1 MLAGLG
7 EVLPMAL
14 GIAISPIPII
24 ATVLM
29 LMAPKARTASLAF
42 AAGWI
47 VGIATV
53 VTAFVLV
60 ASTLAGGDDK
70 SQGAVVGVV
79 KLLLGLGLLFLAVRQ
94 WRGRPEPG
102 VEAELPG
109 WMEAVDS
116 MGAGRAAGLAFFLAA
131 LNPKN
136 LLLSAAAGLAMGQ
149 GEQQVL
155 TVVIFV
161 LLAGLSVAG
170 PVVAYQV
177 ASERMKP
184 ALVSLRGWLVQNSAT
199 VMTVL
204 LAVLG
209 TVVIG
214 KALAAW

>member
-24 ATVLM
+24 AAVLM

-47 VGIATV
+47 IGITTV

-60 ASTLAGGDDK
+60 ASTLVGGEDK
-70 SQGAVVGVV
+70 SQSTVVGVV

-94 WRGRPEPG
+94 WRSRPEPG
-102 VEAELPG
+102 VEAKLPV

-116 MGAGRAAGLAFFLAA
+116 MGPGRAAGLAFLLAA

-136 LLLSAAAGLAMGQ
+136 LLLSAAAGLAIGG

-161 LLAGLSVAG
+161 LLAGISVVG
-170 PVVAYQV
+170 PVVAYLV

-184 ALVSLRGWLVQNSAT
+184 ALVSLRAWLVQNNAT
-199 VMTVL
+199 VMTAL
-204 LAVLG
+204 MAVLG